1 MISQSWYCYAL
12 VKVRR
17 KNWLIERSSEQH
29 HAEVN
34 LLRSLRF
41 RRLKRV
47 SSILVVRARRHPEH
61 GHLELSCARPCRHCS
76 IVLHHY
82 AKVHCEHTG
91 IPLRVRFST
100 GLIEHPISEP
110 YMTEHLRE
118 GSVVSSGYRR
128 RYIRT

>member
-1 MISQSWYCYAL
+1 M
-12 VKVRR
+12 RR
-17 KNWLIERSSEQH
+17 KNWLIERSTEQH

-61 GHLELSCARPCRHCS
+61 GYLELSCARPCRHCS
-76 IVLHHY
+76 IALHHY
-82 AKVHCEHTG
+82 TKVHCEHTG
-91 IPLRVRFST
+91 VPLRVRFST
-100 GLIEHPISEP
+100 GLIEHPISES